1 MYEKFYGFK
10 EKPFE
15 ITPDPSF
22 FFSSEYHKE
31 ALAHLQY
38 AIREGKGFTV
48 ITGEAGSGK
57 TTLVRTLL
65 RQVDGTVKTAYIFNP
80 TLDSSDFID
89 YICDD
94 LGIVQNRAKT
104 RGHNLIAL
112 HHFLLECYARQE
124 KVFLIVDEAQTLDP
138 DLLQQ
143 IRLLTNLETEKDK
156 LLHVMLIGQ
165 PELNDT
171 LEEPRFRPL
180 KQRITVRYHLRT
192 LTPDEVGQYILY
204 RLKRAGAKNLRIFY
218 PDAVKEIYK
227 YSRGIPRLINILCD
241 NALLTGFSTNQ
252 SRIDKKLIREV
263 VRDIN
268 HMDQEE
274 TKKSKFW
281 IFARYFIVFLLI
293 FAGIAA
299 FTFRSEL
306 AGIYNF
312 ITGWL

>member
-1 MYEKFYGFK
+1 MYEKYYGFK

-15 ITPDPSF
+15 ITPDPGF
-22 FFSSEYHKE
+22 FFSSENHKE

-65 RQVDGTVKTAYIFNP
+65 RQLNGTVKTSYVFNP

-89 YICDD
+89 YVCDD
-94 LGIVQNRAKT
+94 LGIEQNRAKT

-112 HHFLLECYARQE
+112 HHFLLECYARHE

-165 PELNDT
+165 PELNQT
-171 LEEPRFRPL
+171 LDEPRFKPL
-180 KQRITVRYHLRT
+180 KQRIAVRYHLRT
-192 LTPDEVGQYILY
+192 LNLEEVSQYILY
-204 RLKRAGAKNLRIFY
+204 RLKKAGARNLRIFH
-218 PDAVKEIYK
+218 PDAVREIYR
-227 YSRGIPRLINILCD
+227 YSRGIPRLINTICD
-241 NALLTGFSTNQ
+241 NALLTGYSMNQ
-252 SRIDKKLIREV
+252 GRIDKKLIREV
-263 VRDIN
+263 VQDLGSAP
-268 HMDQEE
+268 EKE
-274 TKKSKFW
+274 KKRFW
-281 IFARYFIVFLLI
+281 SFARYFITFLLVLCRNCR
-293 FAGIAA
+293 
-299 FTFRSEL
+299 FRL
-306 AGIYNF
+306 
-312 ITGWL
+312 